1 MINLSS
7 IGRWFTQWI
16 SILSEIAIG
25 IFSRVLLLA
34 IGIALGLSGCATQ
47 ARFDKA
53 EYAAYSGWGD
63 GALDGHAVLRWDNG
77 RVATCAGETAMIL
90 PATEFTR
97 QWLMSVASG
106 HGMSRADIFRIA
118 QVGAQRSALCDAKG
132 NFHEPGLKPGRWLA
146 LVVVTWSAGPPP
158 QRALLWG
165 ETEVRSGQTGSVL
178 LTR

>member
-1 MINLSS
+1 M
-7 IGRWFTQWI
+7 
-16 SILSEIAIG
+16 G
-25 IFSRVLLLA
+25 IFSRIL
-34 IGIALGLSGCATQ
+34 ICTFGIALCLSGCATQ
-47 ARFDKA
+47 TRFDKA

-63 GALDGHAVLRWDNG
+63 GALDGRAVLRWDSG

-97 QWLMSVASG
+97 QWLMSVVSG

-146 LVVVTWSAGPPP
+146 LVSVTWADGPPP
-158 QRALLWG
+158 QRVLLWG
-165 ETEVRSGQTGSVL
+165 ETEVRSRQTASVV